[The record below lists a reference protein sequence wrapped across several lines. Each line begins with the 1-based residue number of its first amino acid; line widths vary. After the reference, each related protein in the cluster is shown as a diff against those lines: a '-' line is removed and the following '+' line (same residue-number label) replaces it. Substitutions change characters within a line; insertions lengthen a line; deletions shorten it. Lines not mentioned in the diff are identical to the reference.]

1 MFRKIRNHFA
11 RLIVILGGFF
21 LTLVFI
27 IIFVISILNAKYE
40 TQRIIKD
47 GLSFPSFNIS
57 DISPNGVTDTIL
69 IFIDEENNPIYET
82 NEQTNETHVK
92 YLATNGENNEWFQ
105 TVADKI
111 AKEKNGEFSLRNKY
125 YYFDSIPHEYLKPY
139 EKCVKYVIY
148 DYTSQR
154 NNIITLGWSLSCG
167 LVITWTLLIYLGLK
181 IANKAVKPIEE
192 TFLKQK
198 ELITNASHELKT
210 PVTVINTNLA
220 VLELNKEDTIVNQE
234 HWINNISEQTKKM
247 NYLICQMLDLA
258 RTDTLLE
265 NETKSY
271 LNLSEIVNKLIL
283 VFETRAFDKNILL
296 ESKVDNN
303 IYFIANHDNI
313 EKVFSILIDN
323 ALKYC
328 NKNGYINITL
338 QQNRREIIFTIS
350 NTGKGIK
357 KENIDKIFQRFYR
370 QDESYDSENNN
381 SFGLGLSIAK
391 SIIDHLKGTIKVQSE
406 ENKLTTFKVTFNKK

>member
-1 MFRKIRNHFA
+1 M
-11 RLIVILGGFF
+11 
-21 LTLVFI
+21 
-27 IIFVISILNAKYE
+27 
-40 TQRIIKD
+40 
-47 GLSFPSFNIS
+47 
-57 DISPNGVTDTIL
+57 
-69 IFIDEENNPIYET
+69 
-82 NEQTNETHVK
+82 
-92 YLATNGENNEWFQ
+92 
-105 TVADKI
+105 
-111 AKEKNGEFSLRNKY
+111 
-125 YYFDSIPHEYLKPY
+125 
-139 EKCVKYVIY
+139 
-148 DYTSQR
+148 
-154 NNIITLGWSLSCG
+154 
-167 LVITWTLLIYLGLK
+167 
-181 IANKAVKPIEE
+181 
-192 TFLKQK
+192 
-198 ELITNASHELKT
+198 
-210 PVTVINTNLA
+210 
-220 VLELNKEDTIVNQE
+220 LELNKEDTIVNQE

-370 QDESYDSENNN
+370 QDESYDSE
-381 SFGLGLSIAK
+381 K
-391 SIIDHLKGTIKVQSE
+391 Q
-406 ENKLTTFKVTFNKK
+406 